1 MEGTTTN
8 GKTGSITVDA
18 CVTNPGYGYYDGQV
32 LQCDFGSYS
41 PGGDQSECADCGDG
55 YNTTA
60 DGSVPSTIGVV
71 GATSASQCAIAAG
84 WAYTDVSDP
93 SQGLAP
99 CSRGFY
105 KDLIGNATCSQCP
118 SGTTTT
124 FVSGAVAVSD
134 CNACSPGYGNPSG
147 FITSLKAPSCS
158 MCPSG
163 TYSPGYFSGGQF
175 CAACPKPSLFS
186 GKMVSLPVSG
196 ELAHVA
202 QGGACTRRCI
212 R

>member
-1 MEGTTTN
+1 M
-8 GKTGSITVDA
+8 
-18 CVTNPGYGYYDGQV
+18 
-32 LQCDFGSYS
+32 
-41 PGGDQSECADCGDG
+41 
-55 YNTTA
+55 
-60 DGSVPSTIGVV
+60 
-71 GATSASQCAIAAG
+71 
-84 WAYTDVSDP
+84 
-93 SQGLAP
+93 
-99 CSRGFY
+99 
-105 KDLIGNATCSQCP
+105 
-118 SGTTTT
+118 
-124 FVSGAVAVSD
+124 SD